1 MMFFLATRH
10 TPLRHS
16 LIRPMLVLIQIDHHV
31 RACKMTSLLRV
42 DDVDVLSLDFS
53 KVSFDDDVDVKEYET
68 IEKEE
73 AESSVQESQGQTGND
88 FVILDDGKPLSD
100 SEDEGP
106 LVAPRNKASGDGRAH
121 TPQKISKLTRRRA
134 SPLSRPTNL
143 IVKDVKLHF
152 DSERDPGRK
161 RKKKLG
167 RRKQRIYENNNLLN
181 AEAFWKTFGRP
192 GPDDDGLSI
201 DFLKGYDNLG
211 ITLSRPGGGF
221 KEILNNPEALDDFLS
236 CKTFRSNAPNS
247 SKVVS
252 RNRAAE
258 EAGSKE

>member
-1 MMFFLATRH
+1 
-10 TPLRHS
+10 
-16 LIRPMLVLIQIDHHV
+16 
-31 RACKMTSLLRV
+31 MTSLLRV

-68 IEKEE
+68 IEKE
-73 AESSVQESQGQTGND
+73 SNVQKESQGQTGND

-121 TPQKISKLTRRRA
+121 TPQKISKITRRRA

-143 IVKDVKLHF
+143 IVKDVMHF
-152 DSERDPGRK
+152 ESERDLGRK

-236 CKTFRSNAPNS
+236 CKTFRSNAPKS
-247 SKVVS
+247 SKGRSS
-252 RNRAAE
+252 RNESCRRSRKQRVNFDKGE
-258 EAGSKE
+258 RVRPRYGSY